1 MCYNYETLVKRGI
14 ERSKRELGEDA
25 VMQNL
30 SEHEQLFLNL
40 PYEFDPDSLQ
50 GNTSLVYSSASVF
63 PGAEAIVL
71 PINSKYLT
79 YYNFGFMPDWASGM
93 DDKRKNFNARSDSL
107 RSLNYWKK
115 AWYNQQR
122 CIIPAKGFYETD
134 RVSKKRYLFSSK
146 SKEPVYFAGIFNHWK
161 DPISQNI
168 HKTFAIITTEPNELV
183 APIHNRMPVMLSLK
197 DHEIWL
203 SEQSGEAKAFE
214 LLRPFDAN
222 LMHQQEIELPPRKTK
237 IKPQLG
243 FDFDG
248 LN

>member
-14 ERSKRELGEDA
+14 ERSVRELGEDA

-30 SEHEQLFLNL
+30 SEQEQLYLNL
-40 PYEFDPDSLQ
+40 PYEFDPATTQ
-50 GNTSLVYSSASVF
+50 GNYSKGFSTSSVF

-71 PINSKYLT
+71 PINANYLT
-79 YYNFGFMPDWASGM
+79 YYNFGFMPDWASGI

-107 RSLNYWKK
+107 RTLNYWKN

-134 RVSKKRYLFSSK
+134 RASKKRYLFSAK

-183 APIHNRMPVMLSLK
+183 APIHNRMPVMLHLK
-197 DHEIWL
+197 DHKTWL
-203 SEQSGEAKAFE
+203 SEQSGEAKAFD
-214 LLRPFDAN
+214 LLHPYTAD
-222 LMHQQEIELPPRKTK
+222 LMQQQEIELPPRKSK